1 MWNIIIA
8 VCLFYLSCTNG
19 FITTL
24 QLFYLHLLHPF
35 FIRLQNL
42 VCNVHMHI
50 FLFQC
55 LINPAIKLMCQCG
68 RNLLALGIVIITDL
82 TVQRSLA
89 TKFVKG
95 VLSLT
100 AKQLI
105 MFGTQIMKKWNSKL
119 CLLHGAVLIVAVS
132 FELQISNMSAMM
144 PSQPLS
150 RMQVSF

>member
-1 MWNIIIA
+1 
-8 VCLFYLSCTNG
+8 
-19 FITTL
+19 
-24 QLFYLHLLHPF
+24 
-35 FIRLQNL
+35 
-42 VCNVHMHI
+42 
-50 FLFQC
+50 
-55 LINPAIKLMCQCG
+55 MCQCD